1 MTSDDMNEQQAID
14 AAFAVMAAHIEAL
27 NRRDQIAIAATLHFP
42 HLRLSG
48 TKLTIWNSEDS

>member
-1 MTSDDMNEQQAID
+1 MNEQQAID

-48 TKLTIWNSEDS
+48 TKLTIWNS

>member
-27 NRRDQIAIAATLHFP
+27 NRRDQIAIATTLHFP